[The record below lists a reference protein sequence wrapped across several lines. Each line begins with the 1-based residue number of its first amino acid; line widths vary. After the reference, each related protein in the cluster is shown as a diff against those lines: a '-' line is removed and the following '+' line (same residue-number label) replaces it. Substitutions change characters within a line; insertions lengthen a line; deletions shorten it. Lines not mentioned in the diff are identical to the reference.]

1 MIDPRP
7 QASPDSGP
15 LLQLTVELA
24 RLTITPAEVA
34 SMEVGQVFA
43 LAPDAEAALELRV
56 DGRLV
61 GRGALVELDGLPGVR
76 LVALAPP
83 GEGSPR

>member
-1 MIDPRP
+1 MSDR
-7 QASPDSGP
+7 

-24 RLTITPAEVA
+24 RLTITPDEVA

-43 LAPDAEAALELRV
+43 LAPGAVGALELRV

-61 GRGALVELDGLPGVR
+61 GRGALVELDGQPGVR
-76 LVALAPP
+76 LVALERSPP
-83 GEGSPR
+83 GSPR